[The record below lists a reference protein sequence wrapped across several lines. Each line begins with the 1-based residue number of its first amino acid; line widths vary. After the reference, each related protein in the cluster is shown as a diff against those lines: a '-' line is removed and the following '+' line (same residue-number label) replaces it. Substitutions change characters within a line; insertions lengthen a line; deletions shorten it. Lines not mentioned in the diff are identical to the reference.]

1 MTKSLSDIVLGAI
14 PIDDQARISNAIV
27 ALAKGFCAGFSTG
40 STKTTLTLD
49 DFIHINSGD
58 VDVVVPEA
66 AAANKGKIYIIQFT
80 NATCSATDIVDD
92 KTSPTSIVAA
102 AQITQYD
109 IFILISD
116 GAAWKVIGIAGAAI
130 A

>member
-1 MTKSLSDIVLGAI
+1 MTKNLLDVVLGAI
-14 PIDDQARISNAIV
+14 PIDDQARISDAIT

-40 STKTTLTLD
+40 SAKTTLTLD

-58 VDVVVPEA
+58 VDVVVPAA
-66 AAANKGKIYIIQFT
+66 AAANKGKMYIIQFT
-80 NATCSATDIVDD
+80 NATCSATNIVDD

-102 AQITQYD
+102 DKIEQYD
-109 IFILISD
+109 IFILVSD
-116 GAAWKVIGIAGAAI
+116 GAAWQVIGIAGAAI